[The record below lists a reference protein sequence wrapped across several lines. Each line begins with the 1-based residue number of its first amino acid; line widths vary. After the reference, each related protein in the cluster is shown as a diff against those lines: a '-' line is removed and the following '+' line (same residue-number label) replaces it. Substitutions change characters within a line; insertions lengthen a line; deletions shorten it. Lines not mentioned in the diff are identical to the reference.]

1 MVFYQLIK
9 NMAHEHTFSDDCD
22 CCTKCGA
29 IKVPVGPKGD
39 KGDAGATGATGLAG
53 PQGPVGVAGATGA
66 TGPQGIQG
74 DPGIQ
79 GPQGPQGPTGPQGS
93 AGIQGPTGPTGAT
106 GPIGLTGPIGP
117 IGPQG
122 PSGDI
127 AFEDPYTPLAI
138 VVGDNFNLV
147 DHPTPPS
154 PIDPVPTPIINEDR
168 SKFLLVGKTA
178 FINLDIAFEL
188 DYSGLSNCAF
198 RIDLTL
204 PGAATA
210 NGDFITTVDIKSDQT
225 AGKLRTPPAYDIQ
238 DDQLDKDIDT
248 YVGVMRIL
256 DTTTDVNTD
265 YIRRISTP
273 NVVQYRVRGQIIV
286 NVN

>member
-1 MVFYQLIK
+1 
-9 NMAHEHTFSDDCD
+9 MAHEHTFSDDCD

-39 KGDAGATGATGLAG
+39 KGDAGATGVAG
-53 PQGPVGVAGATGA
+53 PTGSQGPTGVAGATGA

-127 AFEDPYTPLAI
+127 TFEDPYA
-138 VVGDNFNLV
+138 VFAFAVGVNLLVV
-147 DHPTPPS
+147 DHPAPPNPITGTPTFT
-154 PIDPVPTPIINEDR
+154 ITTDN
-168 SKFLLVGKTA
+168 SKYLVVGKTIFLNVDLMLNVIQPA
-178 FINLDIAFEL
+178 NPGRVTFRFDMVLPGGPDTGNGKFLSLLDIKYDGGTGL
-188 DYSGLSNCAF
+188 DNPNLYDFSNDQEIKIGSVGLMQLLDTED
-198 RIDLTL
+198 RIKTD
-204 PGAATA
+204 
-210 NGDFITTVDIKSDQT
+210 
-225 AGKLRTPPAYDIQ
+225 Y
-238 DDQLDKDIDT
+238 LDKAN
-248 YVGVMRIL
+248 Y
-256 DTTTDVNTD
+256 TTQ
-265 YIRRISTP
+265 
-273 NVVQYRVRGQIIV
+273 NVYLRGQLV
-286 NVN
+286 FNVN